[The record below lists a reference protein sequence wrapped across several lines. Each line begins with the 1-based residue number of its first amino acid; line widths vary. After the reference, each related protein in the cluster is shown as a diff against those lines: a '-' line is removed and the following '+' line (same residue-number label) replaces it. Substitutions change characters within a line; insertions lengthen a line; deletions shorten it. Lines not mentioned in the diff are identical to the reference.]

1 MNNNKIKIFGRVA
14 LVENIGEFEIGDLGV
29 VVEIYNNP
37 EGYEIEMLNAQSETI
52 DVITV
57 FAHQVRAVEAT
68 DVLHLRQ
75 RA

>member
-1 MNNNKIKIFGRVA
+1 MNNNIKIFSRVA
-14 LVENIGEFEIGDLGV
+14 LVENIGEYEVGDLGV
-29 VVEIYNNP
+29 VVEIYNNH
-37 EGYEIEMLNAQSETI
+37 EGYEVEMLNAQSETI

-57 FAHQVRAVEAT
+57 FAKQVRAVEAT